1 MQVSNWQYMQ
11 KNYLSRTYRFIWYC
25 ICLLFD
31 FKRKDLFWYLQPRV
45 VSDIDEIELE
55 KQLKQLE
62 DENREVAG
70 DSDEEDDVEGMG
82 EIDGEEPEEEE
93 EGEDWGVDLTVFH
106 ICVGLMG
113 KRIVYSQWMTSKS
126 KPFEGN
132 YCRKKVLNAIV
143 EKYCKETICVKYI
156 L

>member
-1 MQVSNWQYMQ
+1 MTFFMNKCKLVTDS
-11 KNYLSRTYRFIWYC
+11 
-25 ICLLFD
+25 ICKKITFPEHIDLFD
-31 FKRKDLFWYLQPRV
+31 IVSACCLNLFWYLQPRV

-82 EIDGEEPEEEE
+82 EIDGEEPGEEE

-106 ICVGLMG
+106 ICCWTHGQTNSLQSMDDF
-113 KRIVYSQWMTSKS
+113 KIKTFWR
-126 KPFEGN
+126 E
-132 YCRKKVLNAIV
+132 L
-143 EKYCKETICVKYI
+143 